1 MGSGWND
8 FGFGAWA
15 AFCGPQAGFRA
26 GRRHHHERGR
36 RRMFDRG
43 DLRYMILRLLAE
55 RPMHGYEVMQELA
68 KESGGMYTPSP
79 GSVYPVLQMLEDQGH
94 VESEERD
101 GKRVYRITESGRA
114 FLSENRERVEDVFD
128 RVSDFTDR
136 FRGADMREVTK
147 SFMRLAQV
155 SFEEAMRRAGNAE
168 AMTRLRDIMDRAT
181 KEMEESV
188 RRAGEGPK

>member
-1 MGSGWND
+1 
-8 FGFGAWA
+8 
-15 AFCGPQAGFRA
+15 
-26 GRRHHHERGR
+26 
-36 RRMFDRG
+36 MFDRG

-101 GKRVYRITESGRA
+101 GKRVYRITESGRT

-181 KEMEESV
+181 KEMEEGV